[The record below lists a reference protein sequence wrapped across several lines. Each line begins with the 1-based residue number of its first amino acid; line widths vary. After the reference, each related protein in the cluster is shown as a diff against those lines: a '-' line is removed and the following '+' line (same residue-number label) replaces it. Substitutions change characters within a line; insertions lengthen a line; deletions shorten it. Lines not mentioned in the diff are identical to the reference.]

1 MSKLSQAHP
10 GRNPGACPRPARRQ
24 LRAARARGAPT
35 PTACR
40 RALAALA
47 ALHGM
52 PDRGIAGEARKDA
65 HICGERDDVLA
76 AVIATLLSQHTTAKN
91 AGEAM
96 DTLWAQY
103 NGNYLAMLE
112 AGPEEIAR
120 AIRVG
125 GLSNVK
131 GARIHALLQQV
142 RADTDGEVPSL
153 EHLRDL
159 SDEAA
164 KAALTK
170 FAGVGPKTASCV
182 LLFALGRHSFAV
194 DTHVLR
200 IAKRLG
206 WVAPNATRESAY
218 LWLDARVPAEVKY
231 PLHVLLVHHGKCCP
245 ECAAS
250 GRAQRS
256 PEGPCPLTPLLPS
269 PHKMR
274 LRA

>member
-1 MSKLSQAHP
+1 MSKASQAQPARGHRGP
-10 GRNPGACPRPARRQ
+10 NRPAKRQ
-24 LRAARARGAPT
+24 LRAKPARGAPT
-35 PTACR
+35 PAACR

-65 HICGERDDVLA
+65 HTCGERDDVLA

-103 NGNYLAMLE
+103 DGDYLAMLA
-112 AGPEEIAR
+112 AGPEKIAR

-142 RADTDGEVPSL
+142 QAASDGKVPSL

-159 SDEAA
+159 GDEAA
-164 KAALTK
+164 KDALTK

-206 WVAPNATRESAY
+206 WVAANATRESAY

-250 GRAQRS
+250 GRAQRP

-269 PHKMR
+269 TRKPAR
-274 LRA
+274 TT